1 MKFRYKVLIINII
14 LLSIGIGT
22 VGYFMI
28 DKNVNLAIDS
38 EIKNAIDENNMLQS
52 AVEYELIGVANS
64 DKISVTSTL
73 NNVSAGV
80 TSGMSAN
87 QSEVYIYYDNT
98 LLYTACYQTT
108 GKSD

>member
-87 QSEVYIYYDNT
+87 QSAVYIYYDNT
-98 LLYTACYQTT
+98 LLCRIQ
-108 GKSD
+108 S